1 MSCIVFF
8 NNPIASINLIILDF
22 TLSNAI
28 LKKSLLSTII
38 FLVVKGNFW
47 LLTGLNI
54 ITFCLCYQII
64 GGDKFSQYFSG

>member
-54 ITFCLCYQII
+54 ITFCLSYQII
-64 GGDKFSQYFSG
+64 WGDKFSQYFSS